1 LTLRN
6 LEELGDV
13 EEKLGLLV
21 LGKDL
26 PLVEQEDDF
35 VENANTLLFLQG
47 LVVKDVTLL
56 NKGRLR

>member
-1 LTLRN
+1 MTLRN